1 MAISASMKTKN
12 EGMFMKR
19 SVRLALLLVAFV
31 ATSLLVHS
39 SPLNAADEPVI
50 KLRYTNFFPPTH
62 PIGILGD
69 EFCKEIEKRTNGK
82 VKITYFPGNT
92 LTPANQT
99 YDSVS
104 KGIADIG
111 QSLLAYTAGRFPLTD
126 VIDYPLGYTSGL
138 QATMLINEYY
148 KKFKPAE
155 FNDVHILYLHGHGP
169 GFFSTKKEVSK
180 IADVE
185 SMRIKANG
193 TNAEMAKLLKATPVT
208 ITMPE
213 TYDALSKGLLDG
225 VLLPIEGVKNWGYS
239 DFLKYTIKNFGCSY
253 TSGMFVSMNKQRWES
268 LSADIQKVF
277 TEVSAEWARKQ
288 GELWNK
294 LDNDAEEALVK
305 TGYKMVTAAPEEQA
319 AVKEKVKPLFEQYI
333 QKTKEKGLPG
343 DEVVK
348 FCTDYIAAHP

>member
-1 MAISASMKTKN
+1 MQK
-12 EGMFMKR
+12 F
-19 SVRLALLLVAFV
+19 VRVSLLVAAFV
-31 ATSLLVHS
+31 VSTCIAFSGNVSAAETSS
-39 SPLNAADEPVI
+39 I
-50 KLRYTNFFPPTH
+50 KLRYSNFFPPTH

-69 EFCKEIEKRTNGK
+69 EFCKEIEKRTDGK

-92 LTPANQT
+92 LTPPNQT

-104 KGIADIG
+104 KGITDMG

-155 FNDVHILYLHGHGP
+155 LNDTHVLYLHGHGP

-180 IADVE
+180 MADIE
-185 SMRIKANG
+185 GLRIKANG

-239 DFLKYTIKNFGCSY
+239 DFLKYTLKNFGCTY
-253 TSGMFVSMNKQRWES
+253 TSGMFVTMNKKRWES
-268 LSADIQKVF
+268 LSPDIQKVF
-277 TEVSAEWARKQ
+277 TEVSEEWAKKQ

-294 LDNDAEEALVK
+294 LDKEAEEALLAS
-305 TGYKMVTAAPEEQA
+305 GYKMVIASPEEQA
-319 AVKEKVKPLFEQYI
+319 AAKEIVKPMFVQYI
-333 QKTKEKGLPG
+333 QKMKANGLPG
-343 DEVVK
+343 EEVVK
-348 FCTDYIAAHP
+348 FCTDYIEAQP

>member
-1 MAISASMKTKN
+1 MRR
-12 EGMFMKR
+12 F
-19 SVRLALLLVAFV
+19 VRVSLLIVAFAV
-31 ATSLLVHS
+31 S
-39 SPLNAADEPVI
+39 SFLMFSGHVNAADEPVV
-50 KLRYTNFFPPTH
+50 KLRYSNFFPPTH
-62 PIGILGD
+62 PIGMLGD
-69 EFCKEIEKRTNGK
+69 EFCREIEKRTNGK

-104 KGIADIG
+104 KGIADMG

-148 KKFKPAE
+148 KKFNPAE
-155 FNDVHILYLHGHGP
+155 LNDTHILYLHGHGP
-169 GFFSTKKEVSK
+169 GYFSTKKEVTK
-180 IADVE
+180 MADVE
-185 SMRIKANG
+185 GLRIKANG

-239 DFLKYTIKNFGCSY
+239 DFVKYTLKNYGCTY
-253 TSGMFVSMNKQRWES
+253 TSGMFVTMNKQRWES
-268 LSADIQKVF
+268 LTPDVQKVF
-277 TEVSAEWARKQ
+277 TEVSEEWVKKQ

-294 LDNDAEEALVK
+294 LDNEAEEALVK
-305 TGYKMVTAAPEEQA
+305 TGYKMVIATPEEQA
-319 AVKEKVKPLFEQYI
+319 AAKEKVKPLFEQYI
-333 QKTKEKGLPG
+333 QKMKEKKLPG

>member
-1 MAISASMKTKN
+1 MKKSI
-12 EGMFMKR
+12 R
-19 SVRLALLLVAFV
+19 A
-31 ATSLLVHS
+31 SLLILSLCVTSFLVFTDHVH
-39 SPLNAADEPVI
+39 AADEPVI
-50 KLRYTNFFPPTH
+50 KLRYSTFFPPTH

-104 KGIADIG
+104 KGIADMG

-126 VIDYPLGYTSGL
+126 VIDYPLGYTSGF

-155 FNDVHILYLHGHGP
+155 LNDTHILYLHGHGP
-169 GFFSTKKEVSK
+169 GYFSTKKEVSK
-180 IADVE
+180 IEDME
-185 SMRIKANG
+185 GLRIKANG

-239 DFLKYTIKNFGCSY
+239 DFLKYTVKNFGCTY
-253 TSGMFVSMNKQRWES
+253 TSGMFVTMNKQKWES
-268 LSADIQKVF
+268 LSPEVQKVF
-277 TEVSAEWARKQ
+277 TEVSEEWIKKQ

-294 LDNDAEEALVK
+294 LDSDAEQALVAS
-305 TGYKMVTAAPEEQA
+305 GYKMVSQTPKQLSV
-319 AVKEKVKPLFEQYI
+319 VKEKGKPPFDQYI
-333 QKTKEKGLPG
+333 QQMKEKGLPG
-343 DEVVK
+343 EEVVK
-348 FCTDYIAAHP
+348 FCMDYIATHP